1 MKEWVGEGK
10 RAFTNQVLCADVV
23 LYAPSSLVPKQQPS
37 DALDLPDL
45 SKWPA

>member
-23 LYAPSSLVPKQQPS
+23 LYVPSSLVPKQPT

-45 SKWPA
+45 SK